1 VASPASTASR
11 SHDGG
16 ESAPSGSG
24 SPSARAAAEIVA
36 LTTRDEFLLELGEAL
51 SGQATIRPVDS
62 IDTAIE
68 LLNQSRARAQV
79 LVVDSVETANLRA
92 DVEQAQANSPQAS
105 ILVFAPADAEKQTA
119 AALKGTGTFAVL
131 ATPIDKRKT
140 AAVFEG
146 AVADASARR
155 ARVGTETRVGVSG
168 PGISVEPASI
178 GMQRPDIGRGDSG
191 GDSKRTMII
200 GGGVALVLAIAV
212 GAWFMMRG
220 DDKPAPAATTTPAAD
235 SAPQSSEPEAE
246 EVAPVTPVVA
256 EVPLIQGNVDE
267 LLEKARLAMR
277 ERRYTEPAGDN
288 ALLYY
293 RSAAA
298 ADPDNGEA
306 IDGLGRVAAVL
317 ASRFDES
324 MAAGQFDDAA
334 LALANLKTAK
344 PSDSELAARELK
356 LATAQINKALNDGNL
371 DRAAALVRG
380 AQQSGS
386 IPAEQITKWRAEIN
400 RRQDEARQRRAADL
414 FADSIRDGR
423 LTEPANNSAKHYLEQ
438 MRDAGASSSVIQRMT
453 RELNNAYLR
462 KAREA
467 ALANNRAEADRWLAE
482 ARAGGVSNSEI
493 NALQRDIAAARQRA
507 AAAEIDRFVQL
518 ARERINQG
526 RLTEPANDS
535 AAHYITQL
543 QSADGNNP
551 AIATTSRELATKLIE
566 RARTAARE
574 GKTAQVEAD
583 LAAARKWGAT
593 DKEIQ
598 SVQQSASV
606 ARTPASGGASSGS
619 ARQQPSIET
628 LQSKLKRVRYAAP
641 EFPERALQQR
651 ISGSVTVEFV
661 VAANGETTDVRVVES
676 DPAGVFDRAAIA
688 AVRRWRYEPVIIDNV
703 PREVPARTVI
713 RFALPE

>member
-1 VASPASTASR
+1 MASPASTASR
-11 SHDGG
+11 SHDSG
-16 ESAPSGSG
+16 EAAPSGSG

-51 SGQATIRPVDS
+51 SGQASIRPVDS
-62 IDTAIE
+62 IDSAIE
-68 LLNQSRARAQV
+68 SLNQSRVRAQV
-79 LVVDSVETANLRA
+79 LVIDSVETANLRA
-92 DVEQAQANSPQAS
+92 DVERAQANSPQAT

-131 ATPIDKRKT
+131 PAPIDKRKT

-146 AVADASARR
+146 AVADATARYSRYGTPSR
-155 ARVGTETRVGVSG
+155 ASG
-168 PGISVEPASI
+168 SGISVEPASI
-178 GMQRPDIGRGDSG
+178 GMERPEAGHGDSG

-220 DDKPAPAATTTPAAD
+220 GEAPTPAAPSASASD
-235 SAPQSSEPEAE
+235 SAQEAAEPEAE
-246 EVAPVTPVVA
+246 EVAPVTPNVA
-256 EVPLIQGNVDE
+256 DVPLVQGTVDE

-277 ERRYTEPAGDN
+277 ERRYTEPSGDN

-298 ADPDNGEA
+298 ADPNNGEA

-324 MAAGQFDDAA
+324 MAAGEYDDAA
-334 LALANLKTAK
+334 LALANLKVAK
-344 PSDSELAARELK
+344 PGGSDIAARELK

-386 IPAEQITKWRAEIN
+386 VPAEQITKWRAEIN
-400 RRQDEARQRRAADL
+400 RRQDEYRQRRAADL

-423 LTEPANNSAKHYLEQ
+423 LTEPANNSARHYLEQ

-453 RELNNAYLR
+453 RELNNAYMR

-467 ALANNRAEADRWLAE
+467 LLANNRAEADRWIAE
-482 ARAGGVSNSEI
+482 ARAGGVSSNEI
-493 NALQRDIAAARQRA
+493 NALQRDVAAARQRA
-507 AAAEIDRFVQL
+507 AAAEADRFAQL
-518 ARERINQG
+518 ARERISQG

-535 AAHYITQL
+535 AAHYLTQL
-543 QSADGNNP
+543 QSADKDNP

-593 DKEIQ
+593 EKEIQ
-598 SVQQSASV
+598 SVQQGSSV
-606 ARTPASGGASSGS
+606 ARTPSSSGGSASSS
-619 ARQQPSIET
+619 RQQPSIEA
-628 LQSKLKRVRYAAP
+628 LQAKLKRVRYAAP

-661 VAANGETTDVRVVES
+661 VATNGETTDVRVVES

-688 AVRRWRYEPVIIDNV
+688 AVRRWRYEPVIVDNV

-713 RFALPE
+713 RFALPD